1 MYYAAEE
8 RPANHVCKDDEIEQ
22 GPHNLP
28 EPGVIDHDDSEYDEE
43 ESSRSSEQQSD
54 DDEDDANEPL
64 LSRSGRKRRL
74 KKHDDFIDDEEL
86 GDELPLSMRVK
97 EAKIPRQEK
106 QKAHDDED
114 TVANKLLASAI
125 GTSKGNIST
134 GRKMINHNNDPQ
146 VREKV
151 RSALQQGLNMAFK
164 EAAEQEG
171 SGAGAK
177 VPEPAKVAVAVEDAL
192 FSLYCAF
199 FHFSF
204 FIFHFSF

>member
-1 MYYAAEE
+1 MSGEWYRVSWMYYAAEE

-22 GPHNLP
+22 GSHNLP

-43 ESSRSSEQQSD
+43 ESSRSSEQHSD
-54 DDEDDANEPL
+54 DDEEDNEPL

-106 QKAHDDED
+106 QKVHEDED

-125 GTSKGNIST
+125 G
-134 GRKMINHNNDPQ
+134 
-146 VREKV
+146 
-151 RSALQQGLNMAFK
+151 L
-164 EAAEQEG
+164 
-171 SGAGAK
+171 
-177 VPEPAKVAVAVEDAL
+177 
-192 FSLYCAF
+192 SLI
-199 FHFSF
+199 H
-204 FIFHFSF
+204 I